1 MGALTTSLVTS
12 GGTGVDVVG
21 LEDLPRD
28 ELVDVFSGA
37 VGVAFSSRISSLD
50 GVDARESPSLLPVLE
65 PSGFFGFA
73 AAAVGQRNEKKN
85 LIHLLTYQCK
95 EK

>member
-28 ELVDVFSGA
+28 ELLDVLSGA
-37 VGVAFSSRISSLD
+37 VGVDFSSRISSLD

-65 PSGFFGFA
+65 PSGFFGLA
-73 AAAVGQRNEKKN
+73 AAAIGQKYKKN
-85 LIHLLTYQCK
+85 VCVYLKLTCQ
-95 EK
+95 